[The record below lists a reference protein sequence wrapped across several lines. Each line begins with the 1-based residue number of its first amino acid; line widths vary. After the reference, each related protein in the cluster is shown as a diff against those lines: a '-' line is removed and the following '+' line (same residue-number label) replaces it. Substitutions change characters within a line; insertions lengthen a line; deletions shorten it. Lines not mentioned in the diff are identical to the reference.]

1 MKQLDFTDCGQI
13 RTAEMQKRHDA
24 FWGPLDEAR
33 RTATRVACDFFAFA
47 DEVQWQMCL
56 HRHHAKDDAEKSK
69 EAFIRAQ
76 MFARCALGKF
86 RLFCMVL
93 GCRDDAE
100 GIHRLDRI
108 VEYSRKCQ
116 WVIFPAWWTRRPDK
130 NTAYFIG
137 QFKIHAGQY
146 TEYLA
151 KRREEAEKKAEAKA
165 KQKGGAK

>member
-1 MKQLDFTDCGQI
+1 MTQLDFTDCGHL

-69 EAFIRAQ
+69 EAFVRAQ
-76 MFARCALGKF
+76 MFARCALEKF
-86 RLFCMVL
+86 RLLRRTL

-100 GIHRLDRI
+100 GIHRLNGI
-108 VEYSRKCQ
+108 VEYSRKRQ
-116 WVIFPAWWTRRPDK
+116 WVIFPAWWIKDPRK
-130 NTAYFIG
+130 NAAYFIG
-137 QFKIHAGQY
+137 QFKVHAGQY
-146 TEYLA
+146 AEYLA
-151 KRREEAEKKAEAKA
+151 KLREEAEKKAEAKR
-165 KQKGGAK
+165 KGGAK